1 MRSCLSICQGRLAA
15 AAATS
20 RRLSYV
26 PALRSASYRAS
37 YEPTLTLLVTLTLY
51 DAHDRSAPRAGSI
64 VLPPVVLYAH
74 GCLCVSPSRL
84 LPVVHGAGDQ
94 SQRRLRR
101 ARLREGRG
109 LSACGLSVRW

>member
-1 MRSCLSICQGRLAA
+1 MRSCLSICQGHLAV

-26 PALRSASYRAS
+26 PALRSASCRAS
-37 YEPTLTLLVTLTLY
+37 YEPTLTLLVTLALC
-51 DAHDRSAPRAGSI
+51 DAHDRSAPRAVTI

-74 GCLCVSPSRL
+74 GCLYLTPSRL
-84 LPVVHGAGDQ
+84 LLVVDGAGDQ

-109 LSACGLSVRW
+109 MSACGLSVRW